1 MTIHQSD
8 LEYTMKNFF
17 MLSLTFS
24 VILALSPPVYAQQ
37 NFDDMLRAIV
47 KIRANVPKDARTANS
62 LGTEREGNGV
72 LIDTEGHI
80 LTIGYLI
87 LEAESVEVTFSEN
100 QDTPA
105 VLVGYDHHSGFGL
118 IKVEKPPA
126 IQPVELGR
134 SSEMPEGAPV
144 LVVSHGGKDAL
155 QVARIVSRGVFA
167 GYWEYLLENA
177 IFTAPPISSFGGAA
191 LIGSKGRLVGIGSLY
206 TQVAVP
212 GLGSIPCN
220 MFVPIELLK
229 PILEDLKTI
238 GHVRSP
244 SKPWL
249 GFHAGEA
256 HGRVIVIRTT
266 PGSPAENAGVKGG
279 DVILKVRG
287 QPISGLADFFRKVW
301 ALGSAGVEVP
311 LSLLSGDQLVDI
323 KILSGDRRQYFKFKR
338 SGSSV
343 ALSSNFQHESESLF

>member
-1 MTIHQSD
+1 MEKKYLI
-8 LEYTMKNFF
+8 LII
-17 MLSLTFS
+17 LA
-24 VILALSPPVYAQQ
+24 VILTLSPPVDAQQ
-37 NFDDMLRAIV
+37 NFSDMLRAIV
-47 KIRANVPKDARTANS
+47 KIKAKVPDHARTAKS

-87 LEAESVEVTFSEN
+87 LEAESVEVTISEGE
-100 QDTPA
+100 DTPA

-118 IKVEKPPA
+118 IKVEKPLA
-126 IQPVELGR
+126 IQPVELGL
-134 SSEMPEGAPV
+134 SSELPEGAPV
-144 LVVSHGGKDAL
+144 LVVSHGGKDAV
-155 QVARIVSRGVFA
+155 QGARIVSRGVFA

-191 LIGSKGRLVGIGSLY
+191 LIGSNGRLVGIGSLY
-206 TQVAVP
+206 TQVAVQ

-220 MFVPIELLK
+220 MFVPIDLLK

-238 GHVRSP
+238 GHARSP

-249 GFHAGEA
+249 GFHAEEA

-266 PGSPAENAGVKGG
+266 PGSPAEKAGMKIG
-279 DVILKVRG
+279 DIILKVEG
-287 QPISGLADFFRKVW
+287 QPVKGLADFFRKVW

-311 LSLLSGDQLVDI
+311 LSLLSGTQIVDI
-323 KILSGDRRQYFKFKR
+323 KIISGDRRQYFRFKR
-338 SGSSV
+338 QGRSV
-343 ALSSNFQHESESLF
+343 ALSSNFHHESSLKYNMNGMD